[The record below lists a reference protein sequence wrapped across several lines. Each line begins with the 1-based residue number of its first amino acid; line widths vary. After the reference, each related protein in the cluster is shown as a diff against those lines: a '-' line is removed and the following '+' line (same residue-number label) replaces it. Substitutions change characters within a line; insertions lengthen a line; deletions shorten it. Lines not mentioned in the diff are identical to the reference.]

1 MPARPSPRRG
11 PRRLLIA
18 TAAALLA
25 VPAMPARASIVFS
38 TGSHGA
44 APADQT
50 LWIAAS
56 DGSHRT
62 RLAKGRQALSMSPN
76 GHWALAINAQFKLVL
91 VNLQTRRGRVLQNLG
106 VRPGAWARNSSRF
119 LALGPSGLYAI
130 DPAHPTGS
138 GRRRIIGDGDVS
150 VTRGAFSP
158 SGGMVVFTRPSGT
171 SGTDVWRENVNGT
184 GRRRLTTN
192 HVSSNA
198 AWGTRGIA
206 FARTDTSPGPN
217 GEDFHQVWLMR
228 ADGTHRRKLSHRTPP
243 AFTRGYGPVEWL
255 PNGRALIAQLI
266 GNGTCVAQRVDAVSG
281 AVRGLGSSRLADAF
295 PLGVSKDS
303 KYLLALTGDPCGSG
317 GGSTLKRIPI
327 AAPSQAKTLASGVFG
342 GGWNR

>member
-11 PRRLLIA
+11 LRRLLTA
-18 TAAALLA
+18 TAVALVA
-25 VPAMPARASIVFS
+25 VPAVPARASIVFS
-38 TGSHGA
+38 TGTGA

-50 LWIAAS
+50 LWIAGN

-62 RLAKGRQALSMSPN
+62 RLAHGRQALSVSPN
-76 GHWALAINAQFKLVL
+76 GRWALAINGQFKLVL
-91 VNLQTRRGRVLQNLG
+91 VNLQTRKGRVLQGLG

-119 LALGPSGLYAI
+119 LALGPSGLYAV
-130 DPAHPTGS
+130 DPAHPTGT
-138 GRRRIIGDGDVS
+138 GRRQITADGDVS
-150 VTRGAFSP
+150 VVRGAFSP
-158 SGGMVVFTRPSGT
+158 SGKLVVYTHVSDNGD
-171 SGTDVWRENVNGT
+171 TDVWRANASGT

-206 FARTDTSPGPN
+206 FARVAANPGPN
-217 GEDFHQVWLMR
+217 GEDVHQVWLMR
-228 ADGTHRRKLSHRTPP
+228 ADGTHKRQLSHRTPP

-255 PNGRALIAQLI
+255 PNGRAVVAQLI
-266 GNGTCVAQRVDAVSG
+266 GSGTCVAQRVDAVSG
-281 AVRGLGSSRLADAF
+281 SVRGLGSSRLADTF

-303 KYLLALTGDPCGSG
+303 KYLLALTGDPCGGG

-327 AAPSQAKTLASGVFG
+327 AAPSKAKTLASAVFG